1 MAKGKQ
7 PNMKV
12 NVTADNSDLSR
23 KMKDSKAA
31 VKDFEKV
38 SGDALDSFA
47 SALGVNTG
55 QVKKMANA
63 IKGLGEK
70 MQKSGSEG
78 VKSFGQLLSSVSGFS
93 AALAGVGIAG
103 VVASFKA
110 LNEQAETF
118 KGTLEGA
125 SLDLMTQS
133 YIDTY
138 RQVLN
143 DFNRETAKT
152 VAEAEQSWKIA
163 WNTFTTN
170 LSYVIT
176 SGSIKAGDSVLG
188 GLLKILQGGD
198 KEAAAAATQAATEAM
213 RLTERM
219 YNIQVQLNNK
229 TVEWARMER
238 QIAEYKRIAYDKS
251 VDTATQQEA
260 LNKATQLIEQ
270 RYKEEARLKKQLADL
285 QFQYNDLASSSLE
298 DIQKAN
304 QLRVDEENTV
314 ARMNNALRELSERQA
329 TIALNAE
336 KEAEARK
343 QALEYAEAMAKSR
356 AEFAD
361 WKREAGLIDPAQEML
376 RLFNGNVDLLNRK
389 LIDAAELVKKGWE
402 DAGEGIATVFS
413 SQYGIMDASGKVV
426 EILVTPI
433 LPDGSVLSPSELED
447 YIYGQLENARDIL
460 AADSLGIVI
469 ATDVSMDSGEI
480 LHQLQEVYYG
490 LEESAENLN
499 DAVQPAQ
506 EMSSIFQTAATVVAG
521 MSDDIA
527 AITGNMKSISTT
539 TSTSVLATYDGPADI
554 KSLLPKGAEALT
566 KTGLAIPVTPE
577 LDMSGVVD
585 ITNELQS
592 VMTSAFDAIGV
603 SIGEL
608 IGDLA
613 TGGDAWGNFA
623 NTAIGA
629 FGDMAISIGKMA
641 ISTGVATLGIKA
653 ALESLNG
660 YVAIA
665 AGTALVALGAAVKAG
680 LSNIASGS
688 YSSSANVATAGGYG
702 SSSMLG
708 ADFETREM
716 KVEVT
721 GTIRA
726 SGNELLTVIEN
737 ENTRKRHTT

>member
-38 SGDALDSFA
+38 SGEALDSFA

-55 QVKKMANA
+55 QVEKMANA
-63 IKGLGEK
+63 IKGLGDK

-170 LSYVIT
+170 LGYVIT
-176 SGSIKAGDSVLG
+176 SGSINAGTSVLG
-188 GLLKILQGGD
+188 GLLKIIQGGD

-329 TIALNAE
+329 TIRLNAE
-336 KEAEARK
+336 KEVEARE
-343 QALEYAEAMAKSR
+343 QALAAAQALAASKASL
-356 AEFAD
+356 AD
-361 WKREAGLIDPAQEML
+361 WRA
-376 RLFNGNVDLLNRK
+376 N
-389 LIDAAELVKKGWE
+389 AE
-402 DAGEGIATVFS
+402 I
-413 SQYGIMDASGKVV
+413 
-426 EILVTPI
+426 
-433 LPDGSVLSPSELED
+433 
-447 YIYGQLENARDIL
+447 
-460 AADSLGIVI
+460 
-469 ATDVSMDSGEI
+469 
-480 LHQLQEVYYG
+480 
-490 LEESAENLN
+490 SAENN
-499 DAVQPAQ
+499 
-506 EMSSIFQTAATVVAG
+506 
-521 MSDDIA
+521 
-527 AITGNMKSISTT
+527 
-539 TSTSVLATYDGPADI
+539 LADM
-554 KSLLPKGAEALT
+554 LPKGAET
-566 KTGLAIPVTPE
+566 TTEVGLAIPVTPV
-577 LDMSGVVD
+577 LDTSTLVD

-592 VMTSAFDAIGV
+592 VMTSAFDTIGV

-702 SSSMLG
+702 STNMLG

-721 GTIRA
+721 GTLRA

-737 ENTRKRHTT
+737 ENTRKKHTT

>member
-23 KMKDSKAA
+23 KMKDSKVA

-55 QVKKMANA
+55 QVEKMANA
-63 IKGLGEK
+63 IKGLGDK

-198 KEAAAAATQAATEAM
+198 KEAAAAATKAATEAM

-329 TIALNAE
+329 TIRLNAE
-336 KEAEARK
+336 KEVEARE
-343 QALEYAEAMAKSR
+343 QALAAAQALAASKASL
-356 AEFAD
+356 AD
-361 WKREAGLIDPAQEML
+361 WRA
-376 RLFNGNVDLLNRK
+376 N
-389 LIDAAELVKKGWE
+389 AE
-402 DAGEGIATVFS
+402 I
-413 SQYGIMDASGKVV
+413 
-426 EILVTPI
+426 
-433 LPDGSVLSPSELED
+433 
-447 YIYGQLENARDIL
+447 
-460 AADSLGIVI
+460 
-469 ATDVSMDSGEI
+469 
-480 LHQLQEVYYG
+480 
-490 LEESAENLN
+490 SAENN
-499 DAVQPAQ
+499 
-506 EMSSIFQTAATVVAG
+506 
-521 MSDDIA
+521 
-527 AITGNMKSISTT
+527 
-539 TSTSVLATYDGPADI
+539 LADM
-554 KSLLPKGAEALT
+554 LPKGAET
-566 KTGLAIPVTPE
+566 TTEVGLAIPVTPV
-577 LDMSGVVD
+577 LDTSTLVD

-592 VMTSAFDAIGV
+592 VMTSAFDTIGV

-721 GTIRA
+721 GTLRA

>member
-38 SGDALDSFA
+38 SGEALDSFA

-55 QVKKMANA
+55 QVEKMANA
-63 IKGLGEK
+63 IKGLGDK

-188 GLLKILQGGD
+188 GLLKILRGGD

-260 LNKATQLIEQ
+260 LNKAIQLIEQ

-329 TIALNAE
+329 TIALNAQ
-336 KEAEARK
+336 KEADAKKEALAAA
-343 QALEYAEAMAKSR
+343 QAMAESR
-356 AEFAD
+356 AALAD
-361 WKREAGLIDPAQEML
+361 WRREAGLDKTSDE
-376 RLFNGNVDLLNRK
+376 V
-389 LIDAAELVKKGWE
+389 
-402 DAGEGIATVFS
+402 
-413 SQYGIMDASGKVV
+413 GK
-426 EILVTPI
+426 
-433 LPDGSVLSPSELED
+433 
-447 YIYGQLENARDIL
+447 
-460 AADSLGIVI
+460 
-469 ATDVSMDSGEI
+469 
-480 LHQLQEVYYG
+480 
-490 LEESAENLN
+490 
-499 DAVQPAQ
+499 AVQPAQ

-554 KSLLPKGAEALT
+554 KSLLPKGAKALT
-566 KTGLAIPVTPE
+566 KTGLAIPITPE

-592 VMTSAFDAIGV
+592 VMTSALDTIGV

-613 TGGDAWGNFA
+613 TGGDAWSNFA

-629 FGDMAISIGKMA
+629 FGDMAISVGRMA
-641 ISTGVATLGIKA
+641 IQTGVATLGIKA

-702 SSSMLG
+702 STSMLG

-721 GTIRA
+721 GTLRA

>member
-23 KMKDSKAA
+23 KMKDSKVA

-55 QVKKMANA
+55 QVEKMANA
-63 IKGLGEK
+63 IKGLGDK

-329 TIALNAE
+329 TIRLNAE
-336 KEAEARK
+336 KEAEARQASLAAA
-343 QALEYAEAMAKSR
+343 QALAASKASL
-356 AEFAD
+356 AD
-361 WKREAGLIDPAQEML
+361 WRA
-376 RLFNGNVDLLNRK
+376 N
-389 LIDAAELVKKGWE
+389 AE
-402 DAGEGIATVFS
+402 
-413 SQYGIMDASGKVV
+413 
-426 EILVTPI
+426 
-433 LPDGSVLSPSELED
+433 
-447 YIYGQLENARDIL
+447 
-460 AADSLGIVI
+460 
-469 ATDVSMDSGEI
+469 
-480 LHQLQEVYYG
+480 
-490 LEESAENLN
+490 
-499 DAVQPAQ
+499 
-506 EMSSIFQTAATVVAG
+506 
-521 MSDDIA
+521 
-527 AITGNMKSISTT
+527 ISTENN
-539 TSTSVLATYDGPADI
+539 LADM
-554 KSLLPKGAEALT
+554 LPKGAEAT
-566 KTGLAIPVTPE
+566 TEVGLAIPVTPV
-577 LDMSGVVD
+577 LDTSTLVD

-592 VMTSAFDAIGV
+592 VMTSAFDTIGV

-721 GTIRA
+721 GTLRA

>member
-38 SGDALDSFA
+38 SGAALDSFA

-55 QVKKMANA
+55 QVEKMANA
-63 IKGLGEK
+63 IKGLGDK

-314 ARMNNALRELSERQA
+314 ARMNNALRELSEREA
-329 TIALNAE
+329 TIRLNAE
-336 KEAEARK
+336 KEAEARQASLAAA
-343 QALEYAEAMAKSR
+343 QALAASKASL
-356 AEFAD
+356 AD
-361 WKREAGLIDPAQEML
+361 WRA
-376 RLFNGNVDLLNRK
+376 N
-389 LIDAAELVKKGWE
+389 AE
-402 DAGEGIATVFS
+402 I
-413 SQYGIMDASGKVV
+413 
-426 EILVTPI
+426 
-433 LPDGSVLSPSELED
+433 
-447 YIYGQLENARDIL
+447 
-460 AADSLGIVI
+460 
-469 ATDVSMDSGEI
+469 
-480 LHQLQEVYYG
+480 
-490 LEESAENLN
+490 SAENN
-499 DAVQPAQ
+499 
-506 EMSSIFQTAATVVAG
+506 
-521 MSDDIA
+521 
-527 AITGNMKSISTT
+527 
-539 TSTSVLATYDGPADI
+539 LADM
-554 KSLLPKGAEALT
+554 LPKGAEAT
-566 KTGLAIPVTPE
+566 TEVGIAIPVTPV
-577 LDMSGVVD
+577 LDTSGVVD

-592 VMTSAFDAIGV
+592 VMTSAFDTIGV

-623 NTAIGA
+623 NSAIGA
-629 FGDMAISIGKMA
+629 FGDMAIAIGKIA
-641 ISTGVATLGIKA
+641 IATGVAEAGIEA
-653 ALESLNG
+653 ALKLG
-660 YVAIA
+660 GPWAAIA

-702 SSSMLG
+702 STNMLG

-721 GTIRA
+721 GTLRA

-737 ENTRKRHTT
+737 ENTRKKHTT

>member
-1 MAKGKQ
+1 MAKGVSNLKID
-7 PNMKV
+7 M
-12 NVTADNSDLSR
+12 TADNSDMVQ
-23 KMKDSKAA
+23 KMKESKAA
-31 VKDFEKV
+31 IKDFEKV
-38 SGDALDSFA
+38 SDGALEAVA
-47 SALGVNTG
+47 SAFGVNVS
-55 QVKKMANA
+55 QVERMANA

-70 MQKSGSEG
+70 MQKSGDEG
-78 VKSFGQLLSSVSGFS
+78 KKAFGKLLSSVSGFS
-93 AALAGVGIAG
+93 AAMAGIGIAG
-103 VVASFKA
+103 VVAQFKA

-125 SLDLMTQS
+125 SLDLMTQA

-138 RQVLN
+138 KQVLN

-170 LSYVIT
+170 LGYVIT
-176 SGSIKAGDSVLG
+176 SGNITAGMSVLKG
-188 GLLKILQGGD
+188 ILTILKGGD
-198 KEAAAAATQAATEAM
+198 DEAAAAATQAATEAM
-213 RLTERM
+213 RLTQRM
-219 YNIQVQLNNK
+219 YEIQVQMNNK

-238 QIAEYKRIAYDKS
+238 EIAEYKRIAYDKT
-251 VDTATQQEA
+251 VDTAIQQEA
-260 LNKATQLIEQ
+260 LAKASQLIEQ
-270 RYKEEARLKKQLADL
+270 RYKEEARYRKQLADL
-285 QFQYNDLASSSLE
+285 QAQYNDLASSSLE

-304 QLRVDEENTV
+304 QLRIDEENTI

-329 TIALNAE
+329 TIRLNAE

-343 QALEYAEAMAKSR
+343 EALATAQAMAASR
-356 AEFAD
+356 SALVDWQNGAD
-361 WKREAGLIDPAQEML
+361 ITDAAVEML
-376 RLFNGNVDLLNRK
+376 TLFNGNVDLLNRK

-433 LPDGSVLSPSELED
+433 LPDGSVLSPEELED
-447 YIYGQLENARDIL
+447 YIYGQLENAKDIL
-460 AADSLGIVI
+460 EADTLGIVI
-469 ATDVSMDSGEI
+469 ATDVSMDSGEV

-490 LEESAENLN
+490 LGEEVPAINLP
-499 DAVQPAQ
+499 V
-506 EMSSIFQTAATVVAG
+506 
-521 MSDDIA
+521 
-527 AITGNMKSISTT
+527 
-539 TSTSVLATYDGPADI
+539 
-554 KSLLPKGAEALT
+554 SLNVPDSGLT
-566 KTGLAIPVTPE
+566 IPVTPE
-577 LDMSGVVD
+577 LDMSQVVD

-592 VMTSAFDAIGV
+592 ALTSAFDSIGV
-603 SIGEL
+603 TLGEL

-623 NTAIGA
+623 NTAISA

-665 AGTALVALGAAVKAG
+665 AGTALVALGSAVKAG

-702 SSSMLG
+702 STSMLG

-721 GTIRA
+721 GTLRA

-737 ENTRKRHTT
+737 ENTRKKHTT

>member
-7 PNMKV
+7 PTMKV
-12 NVTADNSDLSR
+12 NVTADNGDLSR

-38 SGDALDSFA
+38 SDDALKAFG
-47 SALGVNTG
+47 SAIGVNID
-55 QVKKMANA
+55 QISRLSNSL
-63 IKGLGEK
+63 KGLGEK
-70 MQKSGSEG
+70 MQKSGNDGAKSMGKIVSALGSATAAIAGLGIGAAVAAFKLLNDEATAFKNTVQGASVDLQTTAFVATYAQALRDANEAVGENTATIMSELTKKWKTLWAD
-78 VKSFGQLLSSVSGFS
+78 VKFIAVDAIADIATGELEVREGMLKSMAALPGLSGILGPATVLDAAGTLLGKSLDTLQGLKSEAIGLGES
-93 AALAGVGIAG
+93 AARI
-103 VVASFKA
+103 
-110 LNEQAETF
+110 E
-118 KGTLEGA
+118 
-125 SLDLMTQS
+125 
-133 YIDTY
+133 
-138 RQVLN
+138 
-143 DFNRETAKT
+143 
-152 VAEAEQSWKIA
+152 
-163 WNTFTTN
+163 
-170 LSYVIT
+170 
-176 SGSIKAGDSVLG
+176 
-188 GLLKILQGGD
+188 
-198 KEAAAAATQAATEAM
+198 
-213 RLTERM
+213 ERM
-219 YNIQVQLNNK
+219 YNIRLKMVDK

-329 TIALNAE
+329 TIRLNAE
-336 KEAEARK
+336 KEVEARE
-343 QALEYAEAMAKSR
+343 QALAAAQALAASKASL
-356 AEFAD
+356 AD
-361 WKREAGLIDPAQEML
+361 WRA
-376 RLFNGNVDLLNRK
+376 N
-389 LIDAAELVKKGWE
+389 AE
-402 DAGEGIATVFS
+402 I
-413 SQYGIMDASGKVV
+413 
-426 EILVTPI
+426 
-433 LPDGSVLSPSELED
+433 
-447 YIYGQLENARDIL
+447 
-460 AADSLGIVI
+460 
-469 ATDVSMDSGEI
+469 
-480 LHQLQEVYYG
+480 
-490 LEESAENLN
+490 SAENN
-499 DAVQPAQ
+499 
-506 EMSSIFQTAATVVAG
+506 
-521 MSDDIA
+521 
-527 AITGNMKSISTT
+527 
-539 TSTSVLATYDGPADI
+539 LADM
-554 KSLLPKGAEALT
+554 LPKGAET
-566 KTGLAIPVTPE
+566 TTEVGLAIPVTPV
-577 LDMSGVVD
+577 LDTSTLVD

-592 VMTSAFDAIGV
+592 VMTSAFDTIGV

-702 SSSMLG
+702 STNMLG

-721 GTIRA
+721 GTLRA

-737 ENTRKRHTT
+737 ENTRKKHTT

>member
-38 SGDALDSFA
+38 SGAALDSFA

-55 QVKKMANA
+55 QVEKMANA
-63 IKGLGEK
+63 IKGLGDK

-329 TIALNAE
+329 TIRLNAE
-336 KEAEARK
+336 KEVEARE
-343 QALEYAEAMAKSR
+343 QALAAAQALAASKASL
-356 AEFAD
+356 AD
-361 WKREAGLIDPAQEML
+361 WRA
-376 RLFNGNVDLLNRK
+376 N
-389 LIDAAELVKKGWE
+389 AE
-402 DAGEGIATVFS
+402 
-413 SQYGIMDASGKVV
+413 
-426 EILVTPI
+426 
-433 LPDGSVLSPSELED
+433 
-447 YIYGQLENARDIL
+447 
-460 AADSLGIVI
+460 
-469 ATDVSMDSGEI
+469 
-480 LHQLQEVYYG
+480 
-490 LEESAENLN
+490 
-499 DAVQPAQ
+499 
-506 EMSSIFQTAATVVAG
+506 
-521 MSDDIA
+521 
-527 AITGNMKSISTT
+527 ISTENN
-539 TSTSVLATYDGPADI
+539 LADM
-554 KSLLPKGAEALT
+554 LPKGAEAT
-566 KTGLAIPVTPE
+566 TEVGLAIPVTPV
-577 LDMSGVVD
+577 LDTSTLVD

-592 VMTSAFDAIGV
+592 VMTSAFDTIGV

-721 GTIRA
+721 GTLRA

>member
-55 QVKKMANA
+55 QVEKMANA
-63 IKGLGEK
+63 IKGLGDK

-329 TIALNAE
+329 TIRLNAE
-336 KEAEARK
+336 KEVEARE
-343 QALEYAEAMAKSR
+343 QALAAAQALAASKASL
-356 AEFAD
+356 AD
-361 WKREAGLIDPAQEML
+361 WRA
-376 RLFNGNVDLLNRK
+376 N
-389 LIDAAELVKKGWE
+389 AE
-402 DAGEGIATVFS
+402 
-413 SQYGIMDASGKVV
+413 
-426 EILVTPI
+426 
-433 LPDGSVLSPSELED
+433 
-447 YIYGQLENARDIL
+447 
-460 AADSLGIVI
+460 
-469 ATDVSMDSGEI
+469 
-480 LHQLQEVYYG
+480 
-490 LEESAENLN
+490 
-499 DAVQPAQ
+499 
-506 EMSSIFQTAATVVAG
+506 
-521 MSDDIA
+521 
-527 AITGNMKSISTT
+527 ISTENN
-539 TSTSVLATYDGPADI
+539 LADM
-554 KSLLPKGAEALT
+554 LPKGAEAT
-566 KTGLAIPVTPE
+566 TEVGLAIPVTPV
-577 LDMSGVVD
+577 LDTSTLVD

-592 VMTSAFDAIGV
+592 VMTSAFDTIGV

-702 SSSMLG
+702 STNMLG

-721 GTIRA
+721 GTLRA

-737 ENTRKRHTT
+737 ENTRKKHTT

>member
-23 KMKDSKAA
+23 KMKDSKVA

-55 QVKKMANA
+55 QVEKMANA
-63 IKGLGEK
+63 IKGLGDK

-260 LNKATQLIEQ
+260 LNKATELIEQ

-329 TIALNAE
+329 TIRLNAE
-336 KEAEARK
+336 KEAEARQASLAAA
-343 QALEYAEAMAKSR
+343 QALAASKASL
-356 AEFAD
+356 AD
-361 WKREAGLIDPAQEML
+361 WRA
-376 RLFNGNVDLLNRK
+376 N
-389 LIDAAELVKKGWE
+389 AE
-402 DAGEGIATVFS
+402 
-413 SQYGIMDASGKVV
+413 
-426 EILVTPI
+426 
-433 LPDGSVLSPSELED
+433 
-447 YIYGQLENARDIL
+447 
-460 AADSLGIVI
+460 
-469 ATDVSMDSGEI
+469 
-480 LHQLQEVYYG
+480 
-490 LEESAENLN
+490 
-499 DAVQPAQ
+499 
-506 EMSSIFQTAATVVAG
+506 
-521 MSDDIA
+521 
-527 AITGNMKSISTT
+527 ISTENN
-539 TSTSVLATYDGPADI
+539 LADM
-554 KSLLPKGAEALT
+554 LPKGAEAT
-566 KTGLAIPVTPE
+566 TEVGLAIPVTPV
-577 LDMSGVVD
+577 LDTSTLVD

-592 VMTSAFDAIGV
+592 VMTSAFDTIGV

-721 GTIRA
+721 GTLRA

>member
-1 MAKGKQ
+1 
-7 PNMKV
+7 MKV
-12 NVTADNSDLSR
+12 NVTADNGDLSR

-38 SGDALDSFA
+38 SGAALDSFA

-55 QVKKMANA
+55 QVEKMANA
-63 IKGLGEK
+63 IKGLGDK

-143 DFNRETAKT
+143 DFNRETAQT

-170 LSYVIT
+170 LGYVIT
-176 SGSIKAGDSVLG
+176 SSSIKAGDSVLS

-238 QIAEYKRIAYDKS
+238 QIAEYKRIAYDRS

-270 RYKEEARLKKQLADL
+270 RYKEEARLRKQLADL
-285 QFQYNDLASSSLE
+285 QSQYNDLASSSLE

-329 TIALNAE
+329 TIRLNAE
-336 KEAEARK
+336 KEVEARE
-343 QALEYAEAMAKSR
+343 QALAAAQALAASKASL
-356 AEFAD
+356 AD
-361 WKREAGLIDPAQEML
+361 WRA
-376 RLFNGNVDLLNRK
+376 N
-389 LIDAAELVKKGWE
+389 AE
-402 DAGEGIATVFS
+402 
-413 SQYGIMDASGKVV
+413 
-426 EILVTPI
+426 
-433 LPDGSVLSPSELED
+433 
-447 YIYGQLENARDIL
+447 
-460 AADSLGIVI
+460 
-469 ATDVSMDSGEI
+469 
-480 LHQLQEVYYG
+480 
-490 LEESAENLN
+490 
-499 DAVQPAQ
+499 
-506 EMSSIFQTAATVVAG
+506 
-521 MSDDIA
+521 
-527 AITGNMKSISTT
+527 ISTENN
-539 TSTSVLATYDGPADI
+539 LADM
-554 KSLLPKGAEALT
+554 LPKGAEAT
-566 KTGLAIPVTPE
+566 TEVGLAIPVTPV
-577 LDMSGVVD
+577 LDTSTLVD

-592 VMTSAFDAIGV
+592 VMTSAFDTIGV

-665 AGTALVALGAAVKAG
+665 AGTALVALGAAVKSG

-721 GTIRA
+721 GTLRA

>member
-1 MAKGKQ
+1 
-7 PNMKV
+7 MKV

-38 SGDALDSFA
+38 SGAALDSFA

-55 QVKKMANA
+55 QVEKMANA
-63 IKGLGEK
+63 IKGLGDK

-260 LNKATQLIEQ
+260 LNKATELIEQ

-329 TIALNAE
+329 TIRLNAE
-336 KEAEARK
+336 KEAEARQASLAAA
-343 QALEYAEAMAKSR
+343 QALAASKASL
-356 AEFAD
+356 AD
-361 WKREAGLIDPAQEML
+361 WRA
-376 RLFNGNVDLLNRK
+376 N
-389 LIDAAELVKKGWE
+389 AE
-402 DAGEGIATVFS
+402 
-413 SQYGIMDASGKVV
+413 
-426 EILVTPI
+426 
-433 LPDGSVLSPSELED
+433 
-447 YIYGQLENARDIL
+447 
-460 AADSLGIVI
+460 
-469 ATDVSMDSGEI
+469 
-480 LHQLQEVYYG
+480 
-490 LEESAENLN
+490 
-499 DAVQPAQ
+499 
-506 EMSSIFQTAATVVAG
+506 
-521 MSDDIA
+521 
-527 AITGNMKSISTT
+527 ISTENN
-539 TSTSVLATYDGPADI
+539 LADM
-554 KSLLPKGAEALT
+554 LPKGAEAT
-566 KTGLAIPVTPE
+566 TEVGLAIPVTPV
-577 LDMSGVVD
+577 LDTSSVVD

-592 VMTSAFDAIGV
+592 VMTSAFDTIGV

-702 SSSMLG
+702 STNMLG

-721 GTIRA
+721 GTLRA
-726 SGNELLTVIEN
+726 AGNELLTVIEN
-737 ENTRKRHTT
+737 ENTRKKHTT

>member
-1 MAKGKQ
+1 
-7 PNMKV
+7 MKV

-23 KMKDSKAA
+23 KMRESKTA

-38 SGDALDSFA
+38 SGDALSAFG
-47 SALGVNTG
+47 SALGVNTA
-55 QVKKMANA
+55 QVEKMASA

-70 MQKSGSEG
+70 LEKSGNDG
-78 VKSFGQLLSSVSGFS
+78 TKSFGRLLSSISGFS
-93 AALAGVGIAG
+93 AAVAGIGIAG
-103 VVASFKA
+103 VVAQFKA

-125 SLDLMTQS
+125 SLDLMTQA

-138 RQVLN
+138 KQVLN

-176 SGSIKAGDSVLG
+176 SGSITAGTSVLG
-188 GLLKILQGGD
+188 GILKILKGGD
-198 KEAAAAATQAATEAM
+198 DEAAAAATQAATEAM
-213 RLTERM
+213 RLTQRM
-219 YNIQVQLNNK
+219 YEIQVQMNNK

-238 QIAEYKRIAYDKS
+238 EIAEYKRIAYDKT

-260 LNKATQLIEQ
+260 LAKASQLIEQ
-270 RYKEEARLKKQLADL
+270 RYKEEARYRKQLADL
-285 QFQYNDLASSSLE
+285 QAQYNDLASSSLE

-304 QLRVDEENTV
+304 QLRIDEENTI
-314 ARMNNALRELSERQA
+314 ARMNNALRELSERDA
-329 TIALNAE
+329 TIRLNAE
-336 KEAEARK
+336 KEAEAMR
-343 QALEYAEAMAKSR
+343 QAAAAAEA
-356 AEFAD
+356 
-361 WKREAGLIDPAQEML
+361 
-376 RLFNGNVDLLNRK
+376 
-389 LIDAAELVKKGWE
+389 
-402 DAGEGIATVFS
+402 
-413 SQYGIMDASGKVV
+413 
-426 EILVTPI
+426 
-433 LPDGSVLSPSELED
+433 
-447 YIYGQLENARDIL
+447 L
-460 AADSLGIVI
+460 AASKASLQDWRIEADLEVKEPEI
-469 ATDVSMDSGEI
+469 TDEVEVSATLNVENPEALQGLKAVADLEVNAPDVTDPVKVPAV
-480 LHQLQEVYYG
+480 LEV
-490 LEESAENLN
+490 
-499 DAVQPAQ
+499 D
-506 EMSSIFQTAATVVAG
+506 TAAASVAA
-521 MSDDIA
+521 MEVA
-527 AITGNMKSISTT
+527 AIYT
-539 TSTSVLATYDGPADI
+539 GPADI
-554 KSLLPKGAEALT
+554 RSFLPKEVEALAQ
-566 KTGLAIPVTPE
+566 TGLAIPVTPE
-577 LDMSGVVD
+577 LDMSQVVD

-592 VMTSAFDAIGV
+592 ALTSAFDSIGV
-603 SIGEL
+603 TLGEL

-623 NTAIGA
+623 NTAISA

-665 AGTALVALGAAVKAG
+665 AGTALVALGSAVKAG

-688 YSSSANVATAGGYG
+688 YSSSANVATAGGYR
-702 SSSMLG
+702 STSMLG

-721 GTIRA
+721 GTLRA

-737 ENTRKRHTT
+737 ENTRKKHTT

>member
-23 KMKDSKAA
+23 KMKDSKVA

-55 QVKKMANA
+55 QVEKMANA
-63 IKGLGEK
+63 IKGLGDK

-329 TIALNAE
+329 TIRLNAE
-336 KEAEARK
+336 KEVEARE
-343 QALEYAEAMAKSR
+343 QALAAAQALAASKASL
-356 AEFAD
+356 AD
-361 WKREAGLIDPAQEML
+361 WRA
-376 RLFNGNVDLLNRK
+376 N
-389 LIDAAELVKKGWE
+389 AE
-402 DAGEGIATVFS
+402 
-413 SQYGIMDASGKVV
+413 
-426 EILVTPI
+426 
-433 LPDGSVLSPSELED
+433 
-447 YIYGQLENARDIL
+447 
-460 AADSLGIVI
+460 
-469 ATDVSMDSGEI
+469 
-480 LHQLQEVYYG
+480 
-490 LEESAENLN
+490 
-499 DAVQPAQ
+499 
-506 EMSSIFQTAATVVAG
+506 
-521 MSDDIA
+521 
-527 AITGNMKSISTT
+527 ISTENN
-539 TSTSVLATYDGPADI
+539 LADM
-554 KSLLPKGAEALT
+554 LPKGAEAT
-566 KTGLAIPVTPE
+566 TEVGLAIPVTPV
-577 LDMSGVVD
+577 LDTSTLVD

-592 VMTSAFDAIGV
+592 VMTSAFDTIGV

-721 GTIRA
+721 GTLRA

>member
-55 QVKKMANA
+55 QVEKMANA

-198 KEAAAAATQAATEAM
+198 NEAAAAATQAATEAM

-329 TIALNAE
+329 TIALNAQ
-336 KEAEARK
+336 KEADAKKEALAAA
-343 QALEYAEAMAKSR
+343 QAMAESR
-356 AEFAD
+356 AALAD
-361 WKREAGLIDPAQEML
+361 WRREAGLD
-376 RLFNGNVDLLNRK
+376 NVEVPDIK
-389 LIDAAELVKKGWE
+389 IPPVEVKV
-402 DAGEGIATVFS
+402 DDSDV
-413 SQYGIMDASGKVV
+413 Q
-426 EILVTPI
+426 
-433 LPDGSVLSPSELED
+433 LPDITVDVKLPLDELE
-447 YIYGQLENARDIL
+447 QLANMTVDIK
-460 AADSLGIVI
+460 VP
-469 ATDVSMDSGEI
+469 TDE
-480 LHQLQEVYYG
+480 
-490 LEESAENLN
+490 LE
-499 DAVQPAQ
+499 QPAQ
-506 EMSSIFQTAATVVAG
+506 RMTSIFQTAATVVAG
-521 MSDDIA
+521 MSEDIA
-527 AITGNMKSISTT
+527 SMARNMNSISAT
-539 TSTSVLATYDGPADI
+539 TSASVLATYDGPADI
-554 KSLLPKGAEALT
+554 MSLLPKGAEALT
-566 KTGLAIPVTPE
+566 KTGLAIPITPE
-577 LDMSGVVD
+577 LDTSGVVD

-592 VMTSAFDAIGV
+592 VMISAFDMIGV

-613 TGGDAWGNFA
+613 TGGDAWSNFA

-641 ISTGVATLGIKA
+641 ISTGVATLGIKM
-653 ALESLNG
+653 ALHDLNP

-702 SSSMLG
+702 STSMLG

-721 GTIRA
+721 GTLRA

>member
-38 SGDALDSFA
+38 SGAALDSFA

-55 QVKKMANA
+55 QVEKMANA
-63 IKGLGEK
+63 IKGLGDK

-260 LNKATQLIEQ
+260 LNKATELIEQ

-329 TIALNAE
+329 TIRLNAE
-336 KEAEARK
+336 KEAEARQASLAAA
-343 QALEYAEAMAKSR
+343 QALAASKASL
-356 AEFAD
+356 AD
-361 WKREAGLIDPAQEML
+361 WRA
-376 RLFNGNVDLLNRK
+376 N
-389 LIDAAELVKKGWE
+389 AE
-402 DAGEGIATVFS
+402 
-413 SQYGIMDASGKVV
+413 
-426 EILVTPI
+426 
-433 LPDGSVLSPSELED
+433 
-447 YIYGQLENARDIL
+447 
-460 AADSLGIVI
+460 
-469 ATDVSMDSGEI
+469 
-480 LHQLQEVYYG
+480 
-490 LEESAENLN
+490 
-499 DAVQPAQ
+499 
-506 EMSSIFQTAATVVAG
+506 
-521 MSDDIA
+521 
-527 AITGNMKSISTT
+527 ISTENN
-539 TSTSVLATYDGPADI
+539 LADM
-554 KSLLPKGAEALT
+554 LPKGAEAT
-566 KTGLAIPVTPE
+566 TEVGLAIPVTPV
-577 LDMSGVVD
+577 LDTSSVVD

-592 VMTSAFDAIGV
+592 VMTSAFDTIGV

-653 ALESLNG
+653 ALKSLNG

-702 SSSMLG
+702 STNMLG
-708 ADFETREM
+708 ADCETREM

-721 GTIRA
+721 GTLRA

-737 ENTRKRHTT
+737 ENTRKKHTT

>member
-1 MAKGKQ
+1 M
-7 PNMKV
+7 
-12 NVTADNSDLSR
+12 
-23 KMKDSKAA
+23 
-31 VKDFEKV
+31 
-38 SGDALDSFA
+38 
-47 SALGVNTG
+47 
-55 QVKKMANA
+55 
-63 IKGLGEK
+63 
-70 MQKSGSEG
+70 
-78 VKSFGQLLSSVSGFS
+78 
-93 AALAGVGIAG
+93 
-103 VVASFKA
+103 VASFKA

-163 WNTFTTN
+163 WNTFATN

-314 ARMNNALRELSERQA
+314 ARMNNALRELSEREA
-329 TIALNAE
+329 TIRLNAE
-336 KEAEARK
+336 KEAEARQASLAAA
-343 QALEYAEAMAKSR
+343 QALAASKASL
-356 AEFAD
+356 AD
-361 WKREAGLIDPAQEML
+361 WRA
-376 RLFNGNVDLLNRK
+376 N
-389 LIDAAELVKKGWE
+389 AE
-402 DAGEGIATVFS
+402 
-413 SQYGIMDASGKVV
+413 
-426 EILVTPI
+426 
-433 LPDGSVLSPSELED
+433 
-447 YIYGQLENARDIL
+447 
-460 AADSLGIVI
+460 
-469 ATDVSMDSGEI
+469 
-480 LHQLQEVYYG
+480 
-490 LEESAENLN
+490 
-499 DAVQPAQ
+499 
-506 EMSSIFQTAATVVAG
+506 
-521 MSDDIA
+521 
-527 AITGNMKSISTT
+527 ISTENN
-539 TSTSVLATYDGPADI
+539 LADM
-554 KSLLPKGAEALT
+554 LPKGAEAT
-566 KTGLAIPVTPE
+566 TEVGLAIPVTPV
-577 LDMSGVVD
+577 LDTSGVVD

-592 VMTSAFDAIGV
+592 VMTSAFDTIGV

-653 ALESLNG
+653 ALESLDG

-702 SSSMLG
+702 STNMLG

-721 GTIRA
+721 GTLRA

>member
-55 QVKKMANA
+55 QVEKMANA
-63 IKGLGEK
+63 IKGLGDK

-198 KEAAAAATQAATEAM
+198 NEAAAAATQAATEAM

-260 LNKATQLIEQ
+260 LNKAAQLIEQ

-329 TIALNAE
+329 TIALNAQKE
-336 KEAEARK
+336 EDAKKEALAAA
-343 QALEYAEAMAKSR
+343 QAMAESR
-356 AEFAD
+356 AALAD
-361 WKREAGLIDPAQEML
+361 WRREAGLDKTSDE
-376 RLFNGNVDLLNRK
+376 V
-389 LIDAAELVKKGWE
+389 
-402 DAGEGIATVFS
+402 
-413 SQYGIMDASGKVV
+413 GK
-426 EILVTPI
+426 
-433 LPDGSVLSPSELED
+433 
-447 YIYGQLENARDIL
+447 
-460 AADSLGIVI
+460 
-469 ATDVSMDSGEI
+469 
-480 LHQLQEVYYG
+480 
-490 LEESAENLN
+490 
-499 DAVQPAQ
+499 AVQPAQ
-506 EMSSIFQTAATVVAG
+506 EMSSIFQIAAAVVAG

-566 KTGLAIPVTPE
+566 ETGLAIPITPE

-592 VMTSAFDAIGV
+592 VMTSAFDTIGV

-613 TGGDAWGNFA
+613 TGGDAWSNFA

-629 FGDMAISIGKMA
+629 FGDMAISVGRMA
-641 ISTGVATLGIKA
+641 IQTGVATLGIKA

-721 GTIRA
+721 GTLRA

-737 ENTRKRHTT
+737 DNTRKRHTT

>member
-23 KMKDSKAA
+23 KMKDSKVA

-55 QVKKMANA
+55 QVEKMANA
-63 IKGLGEK
+63 IKGLGDK

-188 GLLKILQGGD
+188 GLLKIFQGGD

-329 TIALNAE
+329 TIRLNAE
-336 KEAEARK
+336 KEAEARE
-343 QALEYAEAMAKSR
+343 QALAAAQALAASKASL
-356 AEFAD
+356 AD
-361 WKREAGLIDPAQEML
+361 WRA
-376 RLFNGNVDLLNRK
+376 N
-389 LIDAAELVKKGWE
+389 AE
-402 DAGEGIATVFS
+402 I
-413 SQYGIMDASGKVV
+413 
-426 EILVTPI
+426 
-433 LPDGSVLSPSELED
+433 
-447 YIYGQLENARDIL
+447 
-460 AADSLGIVI
+460 
-469 ATDVSMDSGEI
+469 
-480 LHQLQEVYYG
+480 
-490 LEESAENLN
+490 SAENN
-499 DAVQPAQ
+499 
-506 EMSSIFQTAATVVAG
+506 
-521 MSDDIA
+521 
-527 AITGNMKSISTT
+527 
-539 TSTSVLATYDGPADI
+539 LADM
-554 KSLLPKGAEALT
+554 LPKGAET
-566 KTGLAIPVTPE
+566 TTEVGLAIPVTPV
-577 LDMSGVVD
+577 LNTSTLVD

-592 VMTSAFDAIGV
+592 VMTSAFDTIGV

-702 SSSMLG
+702 STNMLG

-721 GTIRA
+721 GTLRA

-737 ENTRKRHTT
+737 ENTRKKHTT

>member
-38 SGDALDSFA
+38 SGAALDSFA

-55 QVKKMANA
+55 QVEKMANA
-63 IKGLGEK
+63 IKGLGDK

-260 LNKATQLIEQ
+260 LNKATELIEQ

-329 TIALNAE
+329 TIRLNAE
-336 KEAEARK
+336 KEAEARQASLAAA
-343 QALEYAEAMAKSR
+343 QALAASKASL
-356 AEFAD
+356 AD
-361 WKREAGLIDPAQEML
+361 WRA
-376 RLFNGNVDLLNRK
+376 N
-389 LIDAAELVKKGWE
+389 AE
-402 DAGEGIATVFS
+402 
-413 SQYGIMDASGKVV
+413 
-426 EILVTPI
+426 
-433 LPDGSVLSPSELED
+433 
-447 YIYGQLENARDIL
+447 
-460 AADSLGIVI
+460 
-469 ATDVSMDSGEI
+469 
-480 LHQLQEVYYG
+480 
-490 LEESAENLN
+490 
-499 DAVQPAQ
+499 
-506 EMSSIFQTAATVVAG
+506 
-521 MSDDIA
+521 
-527 AITGNMKSISTT
+527 ISTENN
-539 TSTSVLATYDGPADI
+539 LADM
-554 KSLLPKGAEALT
+554 LPKGAEAT
-566 KTGLAIPVTPE
+566 TEVGLAIPVTPV
-577 LDMSGVVD
+577 LDTSSVVD

-592 VMTSAFDAIGV
+592 VMTSAFDTIGV

-623 NTAIGA
+623 NSAIGA
-629 FGDMAISIGKMA
+629 FGDMAIAIGKIA
-641 ISTGVATLGIKA
+641 IATGVAEEGIGVALKLGGPWA
-653 ALESLNG
+653 
-660 YVAIA
+660 AIA
-665 AGTALVALGAAVKAG
+665 AGTALVALGAAVKTG

-702 SSSMLG
+702 STNMLG

-721 GTIRA
+721 GTLRA

-737 ENTRKRHTT
+737 ENTRKKHTT

>member
-7 PNMKV
+7 PNMKI
-12 NVTADNSDLSR
+12 NVTADNGDLSR
-23 KMKDSKAA
+23 KMKDSKVA

-55 QVKKMANA
+55 QVEKMANA
-63 IKGLGEK
+63 IKGLGDK

-260 LNKATQLIEQ
+260 LNKATELIEQ

-329 TIALNAE
+329 TIRLNAE
-336 KEAEARK
+336 KEAEARQASLAAA
-343 QALEYAEAMAKSR
+343 QALAASKASL
-356 AEFAD
+356 AD
-361 WKREAGLIDPAQEML
+361 WRA
-376 RLFNGNVDLLNRK
+376 N
-389 LIDAAELVKKGWE
+389 AE
-402 DAGEGIATVFS
+402 
-413 SQYGIMDASGKVV
+413 
-426 EILVTPI
+426 
-433 LPDGSVLSPSELED
+433 
-447 YIYGQLENARDIL
+447 
-460 AADSLGIVI
+460 
-469 ATDVSMDSGEI
+469 
-480 LHQLQEVYYG
+480 
-490 LEESAENLN
+490 
-499 DAVQPAQ
+499 
-506 EMSSIFQTAATVVAG
+506 
-521 MSDDIA
+521 
-527 AITGNMKSISTT
+527 ISTENN
-539 TSTSVLATYDGPADI
+539 LADM
-554 KSLLPKGAEALT
+554 LPKGAEAT
-566 KTGLAIPVTPE
+566 TEVGLAIPVTPV
-577 LDMSGVVD
+577 LDTSSVVD

-592 VMTSAFDAIGV
+592 VMTSAFDTIGV

-623 NTAIGA
+623 NSAIGA
-629 FGDMAISIGKMA
+629 FGDMAIAIGKIA
-641 ISTGVATLGIKA
+641 IATGVAEEGIEVALKLGGPWA
-653 ALESLNG
+653 
-660 YVAIA
+660 AIA

-702 SSSMLG
+702 STNMLG

-721 GTIRA
+721 GTLRA

-737 ENTRKRHTT
+737 ENTRKKHTT

>member
-38 SGDALDSFA
+38 SGGALDGFA
-47 SALGVNTG
+47 SALGVNVG
-55 QVKKMANA
+55 KVKQLTIAVR
-63 IKGLGEK
+63 GLGEK
-70 MQKSGSEG
+70 MQQSSNEGTKALGALLKSIDGI
-78 VKSFGQLLSSVSGFS
+78 S
-93 AALAGVGIAG
+93 AGIAG
-103 VVASFKA
+103 IGIGALVAGFKL
-110 LNEQAETF
+110 LNDEAQNF
-118 KGTLEGA
+118 KSTIEGA
-125 SLDLMTQS
+125 NIEMATAA

-138 RQVLN
+138 RQVVH
-143 DFNRETAKT
+143 DFNKETGQGM
-152 VAEAEQSWKIA
+152 AEAESNWKKFWSTLGA
-163 WNTFTTN
+163 NWKA
-170 LSYVIT
+170 YIT
-176 SGSIKAGDSVLG
+176 SGAFAAAEIPVG
-188 GLLKILQGGD
+188 GTDQLDAYGNVVSDARNAAKEAEELTTKILEKTD
-198 KEAAAAATQAATEAM
+198 EISAM
-213 RLTERM
+213 S
-219 YNIQVQLNNK
+219 VQ
-229 TVEWARMER
+229 WARWER
-238 QIAEYKRIAYDKS
+238 EIAEYKRIAYDKT
-251 VDTATQQEA
+251 VDTATQQAA
-260 LNKATQLIEQ
+260 LAKASELIKQ
-270 RYKEEARLKKQLADL
+270 RYQEEAEARAQIADW
-285 QFQYNDLASSSLE
+285 QAQINALASSGRQ
-298 DIQKAN
+298 DIQKESE
-304 QLRVDEENTV
+304 LRIAAENVV
-314 ARMNNALRELSERQA
+314 ARMNNAMRELSERQA
-329 TIALNAE
+329 TVALQAE
-336 KEAEARK
+336 KEAEARE

-356 AEFAD
+356 AELAD
-361 WKREAGLIDPAQEML
+361 WAREAGLDKPIVPDIEIPPVEVKVDDSDVKLPID
-376 RLFNGNVDLLNRK
+376 
-389 LIDAAELVKKGWE
+389 ELQQ
-402 DAGEGIATVFS
+402 S
-413 SQYGIMDASGKVV
+413 
-426 EILVTPI
+426 VTE
-433 LPDGSVLSPSELED
+433 LSPLLSEAFDE
-447 YIYGQLENARDIL
+447 
-460 AADSLGIVI
+460 
-469 ATDVSMDSGEI
+469 VS
-480 LHQLQEVYYG
+480 
-490 LEESAENLN
+490 

-506 EMSSIFQTAATVVAG
+506 QMSSIFQVAADVVAG

-527 AITGNMKSISTT
+527 KMAGNLKTISATA
-539 TSTSVLATYDGPADI
+539 STSVSATYNGPADI

-566 KTGLAIPVTPE
+566 ETGLAIPITPE

-592 VMTSAFDAIGV
+592 VMTSAFDMIGV

-641 ISTGVATLGIKA
+641 ISTGVATLGIKM
-653 ALESLNG
+653 ALQSLNP

-702 SSSMLG
+702 STSMLG

-721 GTIRA
+721 GTLRA

-737 ENTRKRHTT
+737 ENNRKKHTT

>member
-38 SGDALDSFA
+38 SGAALDSFA

-55 QVKKMANA
+55 QVEKMANA
-63 IKGLGEK
+63 IKGLGDK

-260 LNKATQLIEQ
+260 LNKAAELIEQ

-314 ARMNNALRELSERQA
+314 ARMNNALRELSEREA
-329 TIALNAE
+329 TIRLNAE
-336 KEAEARK
+336 KEAEARQASLAAA
-343 QALEYAEAMAKSR
+343 QALAASKASL
-356 AEFAD
+356 AD
-361 WKREAGLIDPAQEML
+361 WRA
-376 RLFNGNVDLLNRK
+376 N
-389 LIDAAELVKKGWE
+389 AE
-402 DAGEGIATVFS
+402 I
-413 SQYGIMDASGKVV
+413 
-426 EILVTPI
+426 
-433 LPDGSVLSPSELED
+433 
-447 YIYGQLENARDIL
+447 
-460 AADSLGIVI
+460 
-469 ATDVSMDSGEI
+469 
-480 LHQLQEVYYG
+480 
-490 LEESAENLN
+490 SAENNLA
-499 DAVQPAQ
+499 DMLPK
-506 EMSSIFQTAATVVAG
+506 VAE
-521 MSDDIA
+521 
-527 AITGNMKSISTT
+527 TT
-539 TSTSVLATYDGPADI
+539 TEV
-554 KSLLPKGAEALT
+554 
-566 KTGLAIPVTPE
+566 GLAIPVTPV
-577 LDMSGVVD
+577 LDTSTLVD

-592 VMTSAFDAIGV
+592 VMTSAFDTIGV

-623 NTAIGA
+623 NSAIGA

-721 GTIRA
+721 GTLRA

-737 ENTRKRHTT
+737 ENTRKKHTT

>member
-12 NVTADNSDLSR
+12 NVTADNGDLSR

-38 SGDALDSFA
+38 SGAALDSFS

-55 QVKKMANA
+55 QVEKMANA

-198 KEAAAAATQAATEAM
+198 NEAAAAATQAATEAM

-329 TIALNAE
+329 TIRLNAE
-336 KEAEARK
+336 KEAEARE

-356 AEFAD
+356 AELAD
-361 WKREAGLIDPAQEML
+361 WAREAGLDKPIVPDIEIPPVEVT
-376 RLFNGNVDLLNRK
+376 VD
-389 LIDAAELVKKGWE
+389 DADVK
-402 DAGEGIATVFS
+402 
-413 SQYGIMDASGKVV
+413 
-426 EILVTPI
+426 
-433 LPDGSVLSPSELED
+433 LPDITLEVKLPVDELE
-447 YIYGQLENARDIL
+447 QPV
-460 AADSLGIVI
+460 ADLTELLSQSV
-469 ATDVSMDSGEI
+469 DVMD
-480 LHQLQEVYYG
+480 
-490 LEESAENLN
+490 

-506 EMSSIFQTAATVVAG
+506 EMSSIFQIAAGVVAG

-527 AITGNMKSISTT
+527 AIAGNLKTISATA
-539 TSTSVLATYDGPADI
+539 STSVSATYNGPADI
-554 KSLLPKGAEALT
+554 KSLLPKGAEALAE
-566 KTGLAIPVTPE
+566 TGIAIPITPE

-592 VMTSAFDAIGV
+592 VMISAFDMIGV

-613 TGGDAWGNFA
+613 TGGDAWSNFA

-641 ISTGVATLGIKA
+641 IQTGVATLGIKM
-653 ALESLNG
+653 ALHDLNP

-721 GTIRA
+721 GTLRA

-737 ENTRKRHTT
+737 ENTRKKHTT

>member
-12 NVTADNSDLSR
+12 NVTADNGDLSR

-38 SGDALDSFA
+38 SGAALDSFA

-55 QVKKMANA
+55 QVEKMANA
-63 IKGLGEK
+63 IKGLGDK

-143 DFNRETAKT
+143 DFNRETAQT

-170 LSYVIT
+170 LGYVIT
-176 SGSIKAGDSVLG
+176 SSSIKAGDSVLS

-238 QIAEYKRIAYDKS
+238 QIAEYKRIAYDRS

-270 RYKEEARLKKQLADL
+270 RYKEEARLRKQLADL
-285 QFQYNDLASSSLE
+285 QSQYNDLASSSLE

-329 TIALNAE
+329 TIRLNAE
-336 KEAEARK
+336 KEVEARE
-343 QALEYAEAMAKSR
+343 QALAAAQALAASKASL
-356 AEFAD
+356 AD
-361 WKREAGLIDPAQEML
+361 WRA
-376 RLFNGNVDLLNRK
+376 N
-389 LIDAAELVKKGWE
+389 AE
-402 DAGEGIATVFS
+402 
-413 SQYGIMDASGKVV
+413 
-426 EILVTPI
+426 
-433 LPDGSVLSPSELED
+433 
-447 YIYGQLENARDIL
+447 
-460 AADSLGIVI
+460 
-469 ATDVSMDSGEI
+469 
-480 LHQLQEVYYG
+480 
-490 LEESAENLN
+490 
-499 DAVQPAQ
+499 
-506 EMSSIFQTAATVVAG
+506 
-521 MSDDIA
+521 
-527 AITGNMKSISTT
+527 ISTENN
-539 TSTSVLATYDGPADI
+539 LADM
-554 KSLLPKGAEALT
+554 LPKGAEAT
-566 KTGLAIPVTPE
+566 TEVGLAIPVTPV
-577 LDMSGVVD
+577 LDTSTLVD

-592 VMTSAFDAIGV
+592 VMTSAFDTIGV

-665 AGTALVALGAAVKAG
+665 AGTALVALGAAVKSG

-721 GTIRA
+721 GTLRA

>member
-12 NVTADNSDLSR
+12 NVTADNGDLSR

-38 SGDALDSFA
+38 SGDALDSFS

-55 QVKKMANA
+55 QVEKMANA

-198 KEAAAAATQAATEAM
+198 NEAAAAATQAATEAM

-329 TIALNAE
+329 TIALNAQ
-336 KEAEARK
+336 KEADAKKEALAAA
-343 QALEYAEAMAKSR
+343 QAMAKSR
-356 AEFAD
+356 AALAD
-361 WKREAGLIDPAQEML
+361 WRREAGLDKPIIPD
-376 RLFNGNVDLLNRK
+376 
-389 LIDAAELVKKGWE
+389 
-402 DAGEGIATVFS
+402 
-413 SQYGIMDASGKVV
+413 V
-426 EILVTPI
+426 EIPPVEVKVDDSSI
-433 LPDGSVLSPSELED
+433 KLPDIEADVVVPEIEIPKVEVAPVDVNVPDIEIPPVEVTVDDADVNLPDVTVGVKLPIDELQQSVTELSPLLSEAFDE
-447 YIYGQLENARDIL
+447 
-460 AADSLGIVI
+460 
-469 ATDVSMDSGEI
+469 VS
-480 LHQLQEVYYG
+480 
-490 LEESAENLN
+490 

-506 EMSSIFQTAATVVAG
+506 QMSSIFQVAAGVVAG

-527 AITGNMKSISTT
+527 AIAGGLKAISTT
-539 TSTSVLATYDGPADI
+539 ASASVSATYTGPADI

-566 KTGLAIPVTPE
+566 ETGLAIPITPE

-592 VMTSAFDAIGV
+592 VMTSAFDTIGV

-702 SSSMLG
+702 STSMLG

-721 GTIRA
+721 GTLRA

-737 ENTRKRHTT
+737 ENNRKKHTT

>member
-1 MAKGKQ
+1 MSKKQ

-23 KMKDSKAA
+23 KMKDSKTA

-38 SGDALDSFA
+38 SGEALDSFA
-47 SALGVNTG
+47 SALGVNAG
-55 QVKKMANA
+55 QVEKMTSA
-63 IKGLGEK
+63 IKGLGRK
-70 MQKSGSEG
+70 LQKSGSEG

-93 AALAGVGIAG
+93 AALAGIGLAG

-143 DFNRETAKT
+143 DFNRETARS

-170 LSYVIT
+170 LGYVIT
-176 SGSIKAGDSVLG
+176 SGSIGAGDSVLT
-188 GLLKILQGGD
+188 GLLKLLKGGD
-198 KEAAAAATQAATEAM
+198 DNASAAATQAATEAM

-270 RYKEEARLKKQLADL
+270 RYKEEAKLKKQLADL

-329 TIALNAE
+329 TVTLNAQ
-336 KEAEARK
+336 KEAEAQK
-343 QALEYAEAMAKSR
+343 QALEYAQAMAESR
-356 AEFAD
+356 AALAD
-361 WKREAGLIDPAQEML
+361 WRREAGLDKVEVIPAEVKIDETRIQLPEITAEVDVAPVEVPPVSVKIDPSGIKLPEL
-376 RLFNGNVDLLNRK
+376 SLGVKLPVDELNESATE
-389 LIDAAELVKKGWE
+389 LSAIFSETFAEVVGAVEPAAEL
-402 DAGEGIATVFS
+402 
-413 SQYGIMDASGKVV
+413 SG
-426 EILVTPI
+426 
-433 LPDGSVLSPSELED
+433 
-447 YIYGQLENARDIL
+447 
-460 AADSLGIVI
+460 
-469 ATDVSMDSGEI
+469 
-480 LHQLQEVYYG
+480 
-490 LEESAENLN
+490 
-499 DAVQPAQ
+499 
-506 EMSSIFQTAATVVAG
+506 IFQTAASVLSG
-521 MSDDIA
+521 MSADLAVIVGNSRAIA
-527 AITGNMKSISTT
+527 DNAEREAQARVLSANAASGQLANMSG
-539 TSTSVLATYDGPADI
+539 TSTAAMSATYQGPSNIYD
-554 KSLLPKGAEALT
+554 LLPKGAEALAE
-566 KTGLAIPVTPE
+566 TGLAIPITPE
-577 LDMSGVVD
+577 LDMTGVID
-585 ITNELQS
+585 ITNEMQS
-592 VMTSAFDAIGV
+592 VLSSSLETVGI

-629 FGDMAISIGKMA
+629 FGDMAVSIGRMA
-641 ISTGVATLGIKA
+641 IATGVATLGIKN
-653 ALESLNG
+653 ALTSLNP
-660 YVAIA
+660 YAAIA

-688 YSSSANVATAGGYG
+688 YSASTNVATAAGSG
-702 SSSMLG
+702 SSSTLG
-708 ADFETREM
+708 ADFETRDM
-716 KVEVT
+716 KVQVT
-721 GTIRA
+721 GTLRA

-737 ENTRKRHTT
+737 ENTRKKHTT

>member
-1 MAKGKQ
+1 
-7 PNMKV
+7 MKV
-12 NVTADNSDLSR
+12 NVTADNGDLSR

-55 QVKKMANA
+55 QVEKMANA

-198 KEAAAAATQAATEAM
+198 NEAAAAATQAATEAM

-329 TIALNAE
+329 TIALNAQ
-336 KEAEARK
+336 KEADAKKEALAAA
-343 QALEYAEAMAKSR
+343 QAMAESR
-356 AEFAD
+356 AALAD
-361 WKREAGLIDPAQEML
+361 WRREAGLD
-376 RLFNGNVDLLNRK
+376 NVEVPDIK
-389 LIDAAELVKKGWE
+389 IPPVEVKV
-402 DAGEGIATVFS
+402 DDSDV
-413 SQYGIMDASGKVV
+413 Q
-426 EILVTPI
+426 
-433 LPDGSVLSPSELED
+433 LPDITVDVKLPLDELE
-447 YIYGQLENARDIL
+447 QLANMTVDIK
-460 AADSLGIVI
+460 VP
-469 ATDVSMDSGEI
+469 TDE
-480 LHQLQEVYYG
+480 
-490 LEESAENLN
+490 LE
-499 DAVQPAQ
+499 QPAQ
-506 EMSSIFQTAATVVAG
+506 RMTSIFQTVATVVAG
-521 MSDDIA
+521 MSEDIA
-527 AITGNMKSISTT
+527 AMARNMNSISAT
-539 TSTSVLATYDGPADI
+539 TSASVLATYDGPADI
-554 KSLLPKGAEALT
+554 MSLLPKGAEALT
-566 KTGLAIPVTPE
+566 ETGLAIPITPE

-592 VMTSAFDAIGV
+592 VMTSAFDTIGV

-702 SSSMLG
+702 STNMLG

>member
-7 PNMKV
+7 PTMKV
-12 NVTADNSDLSR
+12 NVTADNGDLSR

-38 SGDALDSFA
+38 SDDALKAFG
-47 SALGVNTG
+47 SAIGVNID
-55 QVKKMANA
+55 QISRLSNSL
-63 IKGLGEK
+63 KGLGEK
-70 MQKSGSEG
+70 MQKSGNDGAKSMGKIVSALGSATAAIAGLGIGAAVAAFKLLNDEATAFKNTVQGASVDLQTTAFVATYAQALRDANEAVGENTATIMSELTKKWKTLWAD
-78 VKSFGQLLSSVSGFS
+78 VKFIAVDAIADIATGELEVREGMLKSMAALPGLSGILGPATVLDAAGTLLGKSLDTLQGLKSEAIGLGES
-93 AALAGVGIAG
+93 AARI
-103 VVASFKA
+103 
-110 LNEQAETF
+110 E
-118 KGTLEGA
+118 
-125 SLDLMTQS
+125 
-133 YIDTY
+133 
-138 RQVLN
+138 
-143 DFNRETAKT
+143 
-152 VAEAEQSWKIA
+152 
-163 WNTFTTN
+163 
-170 LSYVIT
+170 
-176 SGSIKAGDSVLG
+176 
-188 GLLKILQGGD
+188 
-198 KEAAAAATQAATEAM
+198 
-213 RLTERM
+213 ERM
-219 YNIQVQLNNK
+219 YNIRLKMVDK

-314 ARMNNALRELSERQA
+314 ARMNNALRELSELEA
-329 TIALNAE
+329 TIRLNAE
-336 KEAEARK
+336 KEAEARQAALAAA
-343 QALEYAEAMAKSR
+343 QALAASKASL
-356 AEFAD
+356 AD
-361 WKREAGLIDPAQEML
+361 WRA
-376 RLFNGNVDLLNRK
+376 N
-389 LIDAAELVKKGWE
+389 AE
-402 DAGEGIATVFS
+402 I
-413 SQYGIMDASGKVV
+413 
-426 EILVTPI
+426 
-433 LPDGSVLSPSELED
+433 
-447 YIYGQLENARDIL
+447 
-460 AADSLGIVI
+460 
-469 ATDVSMDSGEI
+469 
-480 LHQLQEVYYG
+480 
-490 LEESAENLN
+490 SAENN
-499 DAVQPAQ
+499 
-506 EMSSIFQTAATVVAG
+506 
-521 MSDDIA
+521 
-527 AITGNMKSISTT
+527 
-539 TSTSVLATYDGPADI
+539 LADM
-554 KSLLPKGAEALT
+554 LPKGAEAT
-566 KTGLAIPVTPE
+566 TEVGLAIPVTPV
-577 LDMSGVVD
+577 LDTSTLVD

-592 VMTSAFDAIGV
+592 VMTSAFDTIGV

-702 SSSMLG
+702 STNMLG

-721 GTIRA
+721 GTLRA

-737 ENTRKRHTT
+737 ENTRKKHTT

>member
-38 SGDALDSFA
+38 SGAALDSFS
-47 SALGVNTG
+47 SALGINTG
-55 QVKKMANA
+55 QVEKMANA
-63 IKGLGEK
+63 IKGLGDK

-93 AALAGVGIAG
+93 AALAGIGIAG

-198 KEAAAAATQAATEAM
+198 NEAAAAATQAATEAM

-260 LNKATQLIEQ
+260 LNKATELIEQ

-329 TIALNAE
+329 TIRLNAE
-336 KEAEARK
+336 KEAEARE
-343 QALEYAEAMAKSR
+343 QALAAAQALAASKASL
-356 AEFAD
+356 AD
-361 WKREAGLIDPAQEML
+361 WRA
-376 RLFNGNVDLLNRK
+376 N
-389 LIDAAELVKKGWE
+389 AE
-402 DAGEGIATVFS
+402 I
-413 SQYGIMDASGKVV
+413 
-426 EILVTPI
+426 
-433 LPDGSVLSPSELED
+433 
-447 YIYGQLENARDIL
+447 
-460 AADSLGIVI
+460 
-469 ATDVSMDSGEI
+469 
-480 LHQLQEVYYG
+480 
-490 LEESAENLN
+490 SAENN
-499 DAVQPAQ
+499 
-506 EMSSIFQTAATVVAG
+506 
-521 MSDDIA
+521 
-527 AITGNMKSISTT
+527 
-539 TSTSVLATYDGPADI
+539 LADM
-554 KSLLPKGAEALT
+554 LPKGAEAT
-566 KTGLAIPVTPE
+566 TEVGLAIPVTPV
-577 LDMSGVVD
+577 LDTSSVVE

-592 VMTSAFDAIGV
+592 VMTSAFDTIGV

-702 SSSMLG
+702 STNMLG

-721 GTIRA
+721 GTLRA

-737 ENTRKRHTT
+737 ENTRKKHTT

>member
-12 NVTADNSDLSR
+12 NVTADNGDLSR

-55 QVKKMANA
+55 QVEKMANA

-304 QLRVDEENTV
+304 QLRVDEENTF

-329 TIALNAE
+329 TIRLNAE
-336 KEAEARK
+336 KEAEARE

-356 AEFAD
+356 AELAD
-361 WKREAGLIDPAQEML
+361 WAREAGLDKPIVPDIEIPPVEVK
-376 RLFNGNVDLLNRK
+376 VD
-389 LIDAAELVKKGWE
+389 DSSVK
-402 DAGEGIATVFS
+402 
-413 SQYGIMDASGKVV
+413 
-426 EILVTPI
+426 
-433 LPDGSVLSPSELED
+433 LPDIEADVVVPEIEIPKVEVAPVDVNIPDIEIPPVEVKVDDSNIKLPDVTVGVKLPIDELQQSVTELSPLLSEAFDE
-447 YIYGQLENARDIL
+447 
-460 AADSLGIVI
+460 
-469 ATDVSMDSGEI
+469 VS
-480 LHQLQEVYYG
+480 
-490 LEESAENLN
+490 

-506 EMSSIFQTAATVVAG
+506 QMSSIFQIAAGVVAG

-527 AITGNMKSISTT
+527 KMAGNLKTISATA
-539 TSTSVLATYDGPADI
+539 STSVSATYNGPADI
-554 KSLLPKGAEALT
+554 KSLLPKGAEALAE
-566 KTGLAIPVTPE
+566 TGIAIPITPE

-592 VMTSAFDAIGV
+592 VMISAFDMIGV

-613 TGGDAWGNFA
+613 TGGDAWSNFA

-641 ISTGVATLGIKA
+641 IQTGVATLGIKM
-653 ALESLNG
+653 ALHDLNP

-702 SSSMLG
+702 STSMLG
-708 ADFETREM
+708 SDFETREM

-721 GTIRA
+721 GTLRA

-737 ENTRKRHTT
+737 ENTRKKHTT